1 MSDKTIKQEMVTY
14 DFTKNIVGIE
24 INPSFIVGLQTIA
37 SKFMLDASEED
48 QVKIPDAMKK
58 FELIMAYDPKG
69 ADPMPQLQLDPF
81 EQNLYVL
88 FGLINYL
95 RYEAE
100 KQGLA
105 IKGEVEVNED
115 LMKAAEWYMTEF
127 DNLTFLA
134 GDGGIDSDSAYWG
147 GSFYSELGEQTSKPN
162 GVRIYGTWTAT
173 HTVSGATVNNKWY
186 AVVSF
191 NEDGK
196 VVMFSDWMDVTGM
209 QTQID
214 AHIAAQE

>member
-1 MSDKTIKQEMVTY
+1 MNYKSKKTI
-14 DFTKNIVGIE
+14 
-24 INPSFIVGLQTIA
+24 
-37 SKFMLDASEED
+37 
-48 QVKIPDAMKK
+48 MKK
-58 FELIMAYDPKG
+58 VILLLTTILTFTSCQKTETSGPSEADKATFARNIKAFENHHVKG
-69 ADPMPQLQLDPF
+69 FATENLDLLSSYFADSVKWSPPMWNDNKIL
-81 EQNLYVL
+81 
-88 FGLINYL
+88 G
-95 RYEAE
+95 
-100 KQGLA
+100 K
-105 IKGEVEVNED
+105 ED

-134 GDGGIDSDSAYWG
+134 GDGGIDSESAYWG

-173 HTVSGATVNNKWY
+173 HTASGATINNKWY

-209 QTQID
+209 QTQIEE
-214 AHIAAQE
+214 HLAAQE